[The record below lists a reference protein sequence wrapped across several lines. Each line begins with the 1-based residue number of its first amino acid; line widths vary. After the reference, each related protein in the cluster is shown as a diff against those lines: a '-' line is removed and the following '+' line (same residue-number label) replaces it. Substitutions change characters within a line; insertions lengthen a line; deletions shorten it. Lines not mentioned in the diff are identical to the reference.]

1 MSGFRRA
8 ISLLLTGAVL
18 VAAPVAVFAQGTGS
32 ASVTHPQSPVLTLDW
47 ERLYTESL
55 WGKRVAKEIDAASAS
70 LRQENNRIAGQLEAE
85 ERDLTTQ
92 RASMAPADFQ
102 KAAEAFDKRATE
114 IRAAQKAKADA
125 IQSQLNAERQAF
137 ISAAMPLIDE
147 VLAARG
153 AAVVL
158 DSRVIIRGLASAD
171 ITAALAQRVD
181 TEIGDGAGRV
191 PATVPASGG
200 TTTGDS
206 AGATGN
212 ATNPGDGADAMTAP
226 ATDDGVYVDDSANRA
241 TETGAD
247 PVLQGGAAPTPETPL
262 GLPMPSV
269 PTGDQSGAN

>member
-1 MSGFRRA
+1 M
-8 ISLLLTGAVL
+8 LTGAVL